1 MDRKKKMK
9 VVLAAVSHYLEE
21 EKEKELEQKKR
32 PVKLWS
38 ALGKKLIME
47 NRRTVQS
54 RGKLNRR

>member
-1 MDRKKKMK
+1 MK